1 MYQTPR
7 VENEWVSQSV
17 ITGEKRQKERKNNW
31 QVIKTRC
38 ENETVETEAKTKT
51 KSQCK
56 KNRKERKKT
65 PSQLSRK
72 QDPKE

>member
-1 MYQTPR
+1 
-7 VENEWVSQSV
+7 VSQSV

-38 ENETVETEAKTKT
+38 EKITVETEAKTKT

-56 KNRKERKKT
+56 KNRKKRKKT